1 VILFNTLNNRPI
13 KPPPKQERLP
23 CGSLFKELDL
33 IGPLG
38 YPHTWVEAIAGEDSA
53 QPIGAVSVHTLP

>member
-1 VILFNTLNNRPI
+1 MGALL
-13 KPPPKQERLP
+13 
-23 CGSLFKELDL
+23 KEPEL

-53 QPIGAVSVHTLP
+53 QQNGAVSVHTLP